1 MQHEHQPQERIESR
15 HNRALLNRFRSFL
28 KLEKGLSDNT
38 LESYTND
45 LVQFMEELDRDVEA
59 IGVEAIVN
67 HLVHLQEIGLAFT
80 SIARKRSTIVSF
92 YKFLSEEEIEIRF
105 NIESIPP
112 VKPPKRLP
120 EVLSKEEI
128 LEFLDALPLETA
140 LQYRNKA
147 LFELMYATGIRISEA
162 IGASVN
168 DILWES
174 NVLRVTGKGNKQ
186 RIVPIAGESL
196 EYLRLYIDKYRV
208 LLRREKR
215 TDILFL
221 NRSGKGL
228 SRMGVWKI
236 LREEAKKLGF
246 KWWEKLHPHIIRH
259 SFATHLLEGGANL
272 RTVQLLLGHVSINTT
287 QIYTN
292 IDIQHII
299 EQHRLYHPRG

>member
-1 MQHEHQPQERIESR
+1 MERIESK
-15 HNRALLNRFRSFL
+15 HNRALLNQFRSYL
-28 KLEKGLSDNT
+28 KLEKGLADNT

-45 LVQFMEELDRDVEA
+45 LVQFFEDMDRPVENA
-59 IGVEAIVN
+59 TIDHIVN
-67 HLVHLQEIGLAFT
+67 HLVYLQEIGLAFT

-92 YKFLSEEEIEIRF
+92 YKFLAEEDVPLSF
-105 NIESIPP
+105 HIESIPP
-112 VKPPKRLP
+112 IKSPKRLP

-128 LEFLDALPLETA
+128 LEYLDALPLETP
-140 LQYRNKA
+140 LQLRNKA
-147 LFELMYATGIRISEA
+147 MLELMYATGLRISEV
-162 IGASVN
+162 IGASVH
-168 DILWES
+168 DVIWES
-174 NVLRVTGKGNKQ
+174 HVLRVTGKGNKQ

-196 EYLRLYIDKYRV
+196 KYLELYVNKYRFR
-208 LLRREKR
+208 LKREKQ
-215 TDILFL
+215 TDVLFL

-246 KWWEKLHPHIIRH
+246 AWWEKLHPHIIRH

-292 IDIQHII
+292 IDMQHII

>member
-1 MQHEHQPQERIESR
+1 MEQERIESK
-15 HNRALLNRFRSFL
+15 HNRALLNQFRSYL

-45 LVQFMEELDRDVEA
+45 LVQFMEDLDRDVEM
-59 IGVEAIVN
+59 IPVETIVN
-67 HLVHLQEIGLAFT
+67 HLVHLQEIGMAFT

-92 YKFLSEEEIEIRF
+92 FRFLAEEELPLAF
-105 NIESIPP
+105 TIESIPP
-112 VKPPKRLP
+112 IKPPQRLP
-120 EVLSKEEI
+120 EVLSKDEI
-128 LEFLDALPLETA
+128 IEFLDALPLETP

-147 LFELMYATGIRISEA
+147 MFELMYATGVRISEA
-162 IGASVN
+162 IDASIH
-168 DILWES
+168 DILWE
-174 NVLRVTGKGNKQ
+174 NHVLRVTGKGNKQ
-186 RIVPIAGESL
+186 RFVPIAGESL
-196 EYLRLYIDKYRV
+196 KYLQLYVDKYRI
-208 LLRREKR
+208 LLKREKR
-215 TDILFL
+215 TDVLFL

-228 SRMGVWKI
+228 SRMGVWKV

-292 IDIQHII
+292 IDMQHII

>member
-1 MQHEHQPQERIESR
+1 MQPDQQPTNK

-38 LESYTND
+38 IESYTND
-45 LVQFMEELDRDVEA
+45 LVQFMEDVDRDVETLTT
-59 IGVEAIVN
+59 EPIVN
-67 HLVHLQEIGLAFT
+67 HLVYLQEIGLAFS

-92 YKFLSEEEIEIRF
+92 YKFLSEEDFSLQF

-128 LEFLDALPLETA
+128 LEFLDALPLETP

-147 LFELMYATGIRISEA
+147 MFELMYATGVRISEV
-162 IGASVN
+162 IGASIH
-168 DILWES
+168 DIQWE
-174 NVLRVTGKGNKQ
+174 NHVLRVTGKGNKQ

-196 EYLRLYIDKYRV
+196 KYLRLYIDKYRL
-208 LLRREKR
+208 LLRREKH
-215 TDILFL
+215 TDVLFL

-246 KWWEKLHPHIIRH
+246 KWWQKLHPHIIRH

-292 IDIQHII
+292 IDMQHII